1 MGACVEENDL
11 YTLTR
16 AHSEP
21 SGRIKQLRVRQGA
34 EIVRQM
40 CEQRELERGGSD
52 TTQGWW

>member
-16 AHSEP
+16 VHSEP